1 MESRMYVCQH
11 CKKEYL
17 PKRRKVQ
24 KFCNASCRVS
34 SHQLKKKSNDELTTN
49 RTNYKSNLEK
59 LKVEKMSLA
68 GVGNSVAGTI
78 AVEGLKALFIKEENK
93 PATKLDIQKLEER
106 FKRYLEINNL
116 PRNINNQKPFYD
128 SLLKSVV
135 YL

>member
-1 MESRMYVCQH
+1 MYECH
-11 CKKEYL
+11 YCKKEYL
-17 PKRRKVQ
+17 PKKRGIQ
-24 KFCNASCRVS
+24 KFCCNSCRVR

-49 RTNYKSNLEK
+49 KTNCKSNLEK
-59 LKVEKMSLA
+59 IKVEKMSLA
-68 GVGNSVAGTI
+68 GVGNSVAGNI

>member
-59 LKVEKMSLA
+59 LKVEKMSLS

>member
-1 MESRMYVCQH
+1 MYVCQH